1 MHYLCKC
8 HLSTQTHTQIFIIT
22 SMIHS
27 SLLTILWSTIQFH
40 RIYSR
45 QYKKLH
51 YPKQQSII
59 PALASTKSNHV
70 ILSDVRSTFGMWLW
84 NVSIFLYY
92 PFYENGLPIEWDV
105 EILFI
110 FKCMKSCHMRFD
122 SITSILICCFP
133 SLPSIIQ
140 KSSRRIKASTNESVL
155 LIYYLRFCK
164 ALRFRLTFLEC
175 IKASTSFDMIC
186 LWAFTLLF

>member
-70 ILSDVRSTFGMWLW
+70 ILSDVKLTSGMWLW
-84 NVSIFLYY
+84 NVSIFMYY
-92 PFYENGLPIEWDV
+92 LSYENCLQIDWDV

-110 FKCMKSCHMRFD
+110 QMYEGLPYALRFD
-122 SITSILICCFP
+122 SKHF
-133 SLPSIIQ
+133 
-140 KSSRRIKASTNESVL
+140 VL
-155 LIYYLRFCK
+155 LLSFTLFHTLLSI
-164 ALRFRLTFLEC
+164 FLDFLVP
-175 IKASTSFDMIC
+175 SQTSFNDDHSG
-186 LWAFTLLF
+186 